1 MAQIEQRLMEIA
13 TVDLRGLEHGGP
25 GWGDARDVMTAA
37 MVAHG
42 FVVVAHDAVGPELR
56 QALFGRAMPEIFALP
71 SEAKQRSISTFDP
84 ARSYIPMI
92 PGVDWESQRVP
103 DATDEIRVRDF
114 ADRLWPQGNPTFW

>member
-1 MAQIEQRLMEIA
+1 MEIT
-13 TVDLRGLEHGGP
+13 TVDLRGLKHGGP
-25 GWGDARDVMTAA
+25 GWLEARDVVTAT

-42 FVVVAHDAVGPELR
+42 FVVVAHDALGPELR
-56 QALFGRAMPEIFALP
+56 QALFGHAMPEIFALP